1 MSSNSSKKTILLTL
15 AAAGLLGT
23 LLFLFVRTEGGDIR
37 GGERALELLRELKD
51 VDARLDREASR
62 LANDLGA
69 ARPGAAAPAPDQA
82 ARFEPAM
89 RELERKPARGAVAA
103 DLPALRAGIKVKGEA
118 FRALAT
124 AHAASIGALASLDR
138 ALDALPASQG
148 RAPAADPRRAARL
161 EALAARVERVRQAAH
176 GDDIARHESATEALE
191 PSLAQIPAAAAA
203 ADPALASAALVA
215 HEAVRAFF
223 AARTHEAAAYRRLA
237 FLTLGPRIDLSART
251 LSRRLSASLDDQ
263 ARWRIYLLAYAA
275 AMLLGVGVLAWRV
288 AAAQLALRVANEGL
302 ETRVA
307 ERTRELGRAVE
318 QLKESEAQLVQT
330 EKMSSLGQM
339 VAGVAHEI
347 NTPLAYV
354 KNSLSI
360 ARSRVPDL
368 REAQRLAAR
377 LAELLGAEPRD
388 PKALEEARAVLLARL
403 GEIRADHVMEDLDA
417 LTWDGLNGIEQIVE
431 LVNNLRNFSRTDR
444 SRVASFNVNDG
455 VVAALLIARP
465 MLRRVDVEKRLGD
478 VPAITCAPSQVNQV
492 LLNLITNAV
501 QAMDKPRGQIS
512 VATHCAGT
520 GAVSIEVTDNGRGIP
535 AEALPRIFDPFFTT
549 KEVGKGTGLG
559 LSIAYKIVSQH
570 GGHIDVRS
578 QVDVGTTFTV
588 TLPVNPPAELAADAA
603 NQAASA

>member
-1 MSSNSSKKTILLTL
+1 MSSNSSKKTILPAL

-37 GGERALELLRELKD
+37 GGARALELLRELKD

-62 LANDLGA
+62 LANELGA
-69 ARPGAAAPAPDQA
+69 ARPGGAAPAPDQA

-103 DLPALRAGIKVKGEA
+103 DLPALRAGITVKGEA

-124 AHAASIGALASLDR
+124 AHAASIDALGSLDR
-138 ALDALPASQG
+138 ALDALPASPG
-148 RAPAADPRRAARL
+148 RAPAGDPRRAARL
-161 EALAARVERVRQAAH
+161 EALAARVEHVRQAAH

-191 PSLAQIPAAAAA
+191 RSLAQIPAAAAA

-237 FLTLGPRIDLSART
+237 FLTLGERIDLAART

-388 PKALEEARAVLLARL
+388 PKALEEARAALVARL

-520 GAVSIEVTDNGRGIP
+520 GAVAIEVTDNGRGIP

-588 TLPVNPPAELAADAA
+588 TLPLNPPAELAADAA
-603 NQAASA
+603 SHGAAA